1 MTKKKKCLGFIYNAK
16 ITRHLKNALSNNIH
30 NINNIASCFEEIYI
44 LNLNNFNW
52 FKKNEHGFEKIFRD
66 FSFNKKIK
74 FYNPK
79 NSVELDSFFKD
90 KDFHGII
97 SLGKTV
103 NELPIHLLLKKH
115 NVKFFQI
122 SNIGNKNIGD
132 LPSKKSFLKGYLNI
146 IWRVF
151 MHKLFIILKV
161 FGIIPKIE
169 MRFTSNKVWTNLSKK
184 KQSIY
189 NKIIRFFNISYAK
202 KVIIIN
208 SGAYDLFYKNKFIKN
223 EKYIIL
229 LDEMFNN
236 EQYLRLGTYTDKKII
251 KIHYENLIKKL
262 KIISKYYK
270 KKVIICIHPSDN
282 LKEKKNIFSDFIVKQ
297 YQTKKYVYQS
307 KLVLFFES
315 SAIID
320 AIILKKKIMTILS
333 NALDKNQTDHNMHY
347 VNEIDIPFLNVD
359 EDLTFDKDSISKYK
373 YDKKKINKSYNS
385 YINKYIAPDN
395 SNIQGY
401 VKISNIIKKN
411 FFLRK

>member
-282 LKEKKNIFSDFIVKQ
+282 LKEKNNIFSDFIVKQ
-297 YQTKKYVYQS
+297 HQTKKYIYQS

-333 NALDKNQTDHNMHY
+333 NALDTNQTANNMHY

-359 EDLTFDKDSISKYK
+359 EDLTFDKDTINKYK

>member
-52 FKKNEHGFEKIFRD
+52 FIKNKHGFEKIFRD

-132 LPSKKSFLKGYLNI
+132 LPSKKSFLKGYFNI

-161 FGIIPKIE
+161 FGVIPKIE
-169 MRFTSNKVWTNLSKK
+169 IRFTSNKIWTNLSKK

-251 KIHYENLIKKL
+251 KIHYKNLIKKL

-297 YQTKKYVYQS
+297 YQTKKYIYQS
-307 KLVLFFES
+307 KLILFFES

-333 NALDKNQTDHNMHY
+333 NALDTNQTANNMHY

-359 EDLTFDKDSISKYK
+359 EDLTFDKDTINKYK

>member
-282 LKEKKNIFSDFIVKQ
+282 LKEKNNIFSDFIVKQ
-297 YQTKKYVYQS
+297 HQTKKYIYQS

>member
-16 ITRHLKNALSNNIH
+16 ITTHLKNVLSNNIH

-52 FKKNEHGFEKIFRD
+52 FTKKKHGFEKIFRD

-97 SLGKTV
+97 TLGKTV

-122 SNIGNKNIGD
+122 SNFGNKQIGE
-132 LPSKKSFLKGYLNI
+132 LPSKKSFLRGYFNI

-161 FGIIPKIE
+161 FGVIPKIE
-169 MRFTSNKVWTNLSKK
+169 IRFTSNKIWTNLSKK

-189 NKIIRFFNISYAK
+189 NKIIRFFKISYAK

-208 SGAYDLFYKNKFIKN
+208 SRAYDLLNKNKFIKN

-229 LDEMFNN
+229 LDEMFND

-251 KIHYENLIKKL
+251 KIHYKNLINKL

-297 YQTKKYVYQS
+297 YQTKKYIYQS
-307 KLVLFFES
+307 KLILFFES

-395 SNIQGY
+395 PNIQGY

>member
-1 MTKKKKCLGFIYNAK
+1 
-16 ITRHLKNALSNNIH
+16 
-30 NINNIASCFEEIYI
+30 
-44 LNLNNFNW
+44 
-52 FKKNEHGFEKIFRD
+52 
-66 FSFNKKIK
+66 
-74 FYNPK
+74 
-79 NSVELDSFFKD
+79 
-90 KDFHGII
+90 
-97 SLGKTV
+97 
-103 NELPIHLLLKKH
+103 
-115 NVKFFQI
+115 
-122 SNIGNKNIGD
+122 
-132 LPSKKSFLKGYLNI
+132 
-146 IWRVF
+146 
-151 MHKLFIILKV
+151 
-161 FGIIPKIE
+161 
-169 MRFTSNKVWTNLSKK
+169 
-184 KQSIY
+184 
-189 NKIIRFFNISYAK
+189 
-202 KVIIIN
+202 
-208 SGAYDLFYKNKFIKN
+208 
-223 EKYIIL
+223 
-229 LDEMFNN
+229 MFNN

-282 LKEKKNIFSDFIVKQ
+282 LKEKNNIFSDFIVKQ
-297 YQTKKYVYQS
+297 HQTKKYIYQS

-411 FFLRK
+411 FF

>member
-1 MTKKKKCLGFIYNAK
+1 MTKKKKCLGFIYNEK
-16 ITRHLKNALSNNIH
+16 ITTHLKNVLSNNIH
-30 NINNIASCFEEIYI
+30 HINNIASCFEEIYI

-52 FKKNEHGFEKIFRD
+52 FTKKKHGFEKIFRD

-97 SLGKTV
+97 TLGKTV

-122 SNIGNKNIGD
+122 SNFGNKQIGE
-132 LPSKKSFLKGYLNI
+132 LPSKKSFLRGYFNI

-161 FGIIPKIE
+161 FGVIPKIE
-169 MRFTSNKVWTNLSKK
+169 IRFTSNKIWTNLSKK

-189 NKIIRFFNISYAK
+189 NKIIRFFKISYAK

-208 SGAYDLFYKNKFIKN
+208 SRAYDLLNKNKFIKN

-297 YQTKKYVYQS
+297 YQTKKYIYQS
-307 KLVLFFES
+307 KLILFFES

-347 VNEIDIPFLNVD
+347 VNEIDIPFLNID
-359 EDLTFDKDSISKYK
+359 EDLTFDKDTINKYK

-401 VKISNIIKKN
+401 VKVSNIIKKN

>member
-16 ITRHLKNALSNNIH
+16 ITTHLKNVLSNNIH

-52 FKKNEHGFEKIFRD
+52 FTKKKHGFEKIFRD

-97 SLGKTV
+97 TLGKTV

-122 SNIGNKNIGD
+122 SNFGNKQIGE
-132 LPSKKSFLKGYLNI
+132 LPSKKSFLRGYFNI

-161 FGIIPKIE
+161 FGVIPKIE
-169 MRFTSNKVWTNLSKK
+169 IRFTSNKIWTNLSKK

-189 NKIIRFFNISYAK
+189 NKIIRFFKISYAK

-208 SGAYDLFYKNKFIKN
+208 SRAYDLLNKNKFIKN

-333 NALDKNQTDHNMHY
+333 NALDTNQTANNMHY

-359 EDLTFDKDSISKYK
+359 EDLTFDKDTINKYK

>member
-122 SNIGNKNIGD
+122 SNIGNKNIGEF
-132 LPSKKSFLKGYLNI
+132 PSKKYFLKGYFNI

-297 YQTKKYVYQS
+297 YQTKKYIYQS

>member
-16 ITRHLKNALSNNIH
+16 ITTHLKNVLSNNIH

-52 FKKNEHGFEKIFRD
+52 FTKKKHGFEKIFRD

-97 SLGKTV
+97 TLGKTV

-122 SNIGNKNIGD
+122 SNFGNKQIGE
-132 LPSKKSFLKGYLNI
+132 LPSKKSFLRGYFNI

-161 FGIIPKIE
+161 FGVIPKIE
-169 MRFTSNKVWTNLSKK
+169 IRFTSNKIWTNLSKK

-333 NALDKNQTDHNMHY
+333 NALDTNQTANNMHY

-359 EDLTFDKDSISKYK
+359 EDLTFDKDTINKYK

>member
-16 ITRHLKNALSNNIH
+16 ITTHLKNVLSNNIH

-52 FKKNEHGFEKIFRD
+52 FTKKKHGFEKIFRD

-97 SLGKTV
+97 TLGKTV

-122 SNIGNKNIGD
+122 SNFGNKQIGE
-132 LPSKKSFLKGYLNI
+132 LPSKKSFLRGYFNI

-161 FGIIPKIE
+161 FGVIPKIE
-169 MRFTSNKVWTNLSKK
+169 IRFTSNKIWTNLSKK

-189 NKIIRFFNISYAK
+189 NKIIRFFKISYAK

-208 SGAYDLFYKNKFIKN
+208 SRAYDLLNKNKFIKN

-297 YQTKKYVYQS
+297 YQTKKYIYQS

-333 NALDKNQTDHNMHY
+333 NALDTNQTANNMHY

-359 EDLTFDKDSISKYK
+359 EDLTFDKDTINKYK

>member
-1 MTKKKKCLGFIYNAK
+1 
-16 ITRHLKNALSNNIH
+16 
-30 NINNIASCFEEIYI
+30 
-44 LNLNNFNW
+44 
-52 FKKNEHGFEKIFRD
+52 
-66 FSFNKKIK
+66 
-74 FYNPK
+74 
-79 NSVELDSFFKD
+79 
-90 KDFHGII
+90 
-97 SLGKTV
+97 
-103 NELPIHLLLKKH
+103 
-115 NVKFFQI
+115 
-122 SNIGNKNIGD
+122 
-132 LPSKKSFLKGYLNI
+132 
-146 IWRVF
+146 

-161 FGIIPKIE
+161 FGVIPKIE
-169 MRFTSNKVWTNLSKK
+169 IRFTSNKIWTNLSKK

-189 NKIIRFFNISYAK
+189 NKIIRFFKISYAK

-208 SGAYDLFYKNKFIKN
+208 SRAYDLLNKNKFIKN

-251 KIHYENLIKKL
+251 KIHYKNLIKKL

-333 NALDKNQTDHNMHY
+333 NALDTNQTANNMHY

-359 EDLTFDKDSISKYK
+359 EDLTFDKDTINKYK

>member
-16 ITRHLKNALSNNIH
+16 ITSHLKNALSNNIH

-52 FKKNEHGFEKIFRD
+52 FTNKKHGFEKIFRD

-122 SNIGNKNIGD
+122 SNFGNKQIGE
-132 LPSKKSFLKGYLNI
+132 LPSKKSFLRGYFNI

-161 FGIIPKIE
+161 FGVIPKIE
-169 MRFTSNKVWTNLSKK
+169 IRFTSNKIWTNLSKK

-202 KVIIIN
+202 KVIIVN
-208 SGAYDLFYKNKFIKN
+208 SRAYDLFYKNKFIKN

-359 EDLTFDKDSISKYK
+359 EDLTFDKDTINKYK

-401 VKISNIIKKN
+401 VKVSNIIKKN

>member
-16 ITRHLKNALSNNIH
+16 ITTHLKNVLSNNIH

-52 FKKNEHGFEKIFRD
+52 FTKKKHGFEKIFRD

-97 SLGKTV
+97 TLGKTV

-122 SNIGNKNIGD
+122 SNFGNKQIGE
-132 LPSKKSFLKGYLNI
+132 LPSKKSFLRGYFNI

-161 FGIIPKIE
+161 FGVIPKIE
-169 MRFTSNKVWTNLSKK
+169 IRFTSNKIWTNLSKK

-189 NKIIRFFNISYAK
+189 NKIIRFFKISYAK

-208 SGAYDLFYKNKFIKN
+208 SRAYDLLNKNKFIKN

-297 YQTKKYVYQS
+297 YQTKKYIYQS
-307 KLVLFFES
+307 KLILFFES

-333 NALDKNQTDHNMHY
+333 NALDTNQTANNMHY

-359 EDLTFDKDSISKYK
+359 EDLTFDKDTINKYK

>member
-297 YQTKKYVYQS
+297 HQTKKYIYQS

-333 NALDKNQTDHNMHY
+333 NALDTNQTANNMHY

-359 EDLTFDKDSISKYK
+359 EDLTFDKDTINKYK

>member
-16 ITRHLKNALSNNIH
+16 ITTHLKNVLSNNIH

-52 FKKNEHGFEKIFRD
+52 FTKKKHGFEKIFRD

-97 SLGKTV
+97 TLGKTV

-122 SNIGNKNIGD
+122 SNFGNKQIGE
-132 LPSKKSFLKGYLNI
+132 LPSKKSFLRGYFNI

-161 FGIIPKIE
+161 FGVIPKIE
-169 MRFTSNKVWTNLSKK
+169 IRFTSNKIWTNLSKK

-189 NKIIRFFNISYAK
+189 NKIIRFFKISYAK

-208 SGAYDLFYKNKFIKN
+208 SRAYDLLNKNKFIKN

-320 AIILKKKIMTILS
+320 AIILKKKDYDNFIKCPRHKS
-333 NALDKNQTDHNMHY
+333 NC
-347 VNEIDIPFLNVD
+347 
-359 EDLTFDKDSISKYK
+359 
-373 YDKKKINKSYNS
+373 
-385 YINKYIAPDN
+385 
-395 SNIQGY
+395 
-401 VKISNIIKKN
+401 
-411 FFLRK
+411 

>member
-16 ITRHLKNALSNNIH
+16 ITRHLKNALSNNTH

-52 FKKNEHGFEKIFRD
+52 FTKNKHGFEKIFRD

-97 SLGKTV
+97 TLGKTV

-122 SNIGNKNIGD
+122 SNFGNKQIGE
-132 LPSKKSFLKGYLNI
+132 LPSKKSFLRGYFNI

-161 FGIIPKIE
+161 FGVIPKIE
-169 MRFTSNKVWTNLSKK
+169 IRFTSNKIWTNLSKK

-208 SGAYDLFYKNKFIKN
+208 SGAYDLFYKNKLIKN

-297 YQTKKYVYQS
+297 YQTKKYIYQS
-307 KLVLFFES
+307 KLILFFES

-333 NALDKNQTDHNMHY
+333 NALDTNQTANNMHY

-359 EDLTFDKDSISKYK
+359 EDLTFDKDTINKYK

>member
-1 MTKKKKCLGFIYNAK
+1 MTKKKKCLGFIYDEK
-16 ITRHLKNALSNNIH
+16 ITTHLKNVLSNNIH
-30 NINNIASCFEEIYI
+30 HINNIASCFEEIYI

-52 FKKNEHGFEKIFRD
+52 FTKKKHGFEKIFRD

-97 SLGKTV
+97 TLGKTV

-122 SNIGNKNIGD
+122 SNFGNKQIGE
-132 LPSKKSFLKGYLNI
+132 LPSKKSFLRGYFNI

-161 FGIIPKIE
+161 FGVIPKIE
-169 MRFTSNKVWTNLSKK
+169 IRFTSNKIWTNLSKK

-189 NKIIRFFNISYAK
+189 NKIIRFFKISYAK

-208 SGAYDLFYKNKFIKN
+208 SRAYDLLNKNKFIKN

-333 NALDKNQTDHNMHY
+333 NALDTNQTANNMHY

-359 EDLTFDKDSISKYK
+359 EDLTFDKDTINKYK

>member
-16 ITRHLKNALSNNIH
+16 ITTHLKNVLSNNIH
-30 NINNIASCFEEIYI
+30 HINNIASCFEEIYI

-52 FKKNEHGFEKIFRD
+52 FTKKKHGFEKIFRD

-97 SLGKTV
+97 TLGKTV

-122 SNIGNKNIGD
+122 SNFGNKQIGE
-132 LPSKKSFLKGYLNI
+132 LPSKKSFLRGYFNI

-161 FGIIPKIE
+161 FGVIPKIE
-169 MRFTSNKVWTNLSKK
+169 IRFTSNKIWTNLSKK

-189 NKIIRFFNISYAK
+189 NKIIRFFKISYAK

-208 SGAYDLFYKNKFIKN
+208 SRAYDLLNKNKFIKN

-333 NALDKNQTDHNMHY
+333 NALDTNQTANNMHY

-359 EDLTFDKDSISKYK
+359 EDLTFDKDTINKYK

>member
-16 ITRHLKNALSNNIH
+16 ITTHLKNVLSNNIH

-52 FKKNEHGFEKIFRD
+52 FTKKKHGFEKIFRD

-97 SLGKTV
+97 TLGKTV

-115 NVKFFQI
+115 DVKFFQI
-122 SNIGNKNIGD
+122 SNFGNKQIGE
-132 LPSKKSFLKGYLNI
+132 LPSKKSFLRGYFNI

-161 FGIIPKIE
+161 FGVIPKIE
-169 MRFTSNKVWTNLSKK
+169 IRFTSNKIWTNLSKK

-189 NKIIRFFNISYAK
+189 NKIIRFFKISYAK

-208 SGAYDLFYKNKFIKN
+208 SRAYDLLNKNKFIKN

-333 NALDKNQTDHNMHY
+333 NALDTNQTANNMHY

-359 EDLTFDKDSISKYK
+359 EDLTFDKDTINKYK

>member
-66 FSFNKKIK
+66 FRFNKKIK

-97 SLGKTV
+97 TLGKTV

-122 SNIGNKNIGD
+122 SNIGNKNIGE
-132 LPSKKSFLKGYLNI
+132 LPSKKSFLKGYFNI

-161 FGIIPKIE
+161 FGVIPKIE
-169 MRFTSNKVWTNLSKK
+169 IRFTSNKIWTNLSKK

-297 YQTKKYVYQS
+297 YQTKKYIYQS
-307 KLVLFFES
+307 KLILFFES

-359 EDLTFDKDSISKYK
+359 EDLTFDKDTINKYK

>member
-52 FKKNEHGFEKIFRD
+52 FTKKKHGFEKIFRD

-122 SNIGNKNIGD
+122 SNIGNKNIGEF
-132 LPSKKSFLKGYLNI
+132 PSKKSFLKGYFNI

-161 FGIIPKIE
+161 FGVIPKIE
-169 MRFTSNKVWTNLSKK
+169 IRFTSNKIWTNLSKK

-202 KVIIIN
+202 KVIIVN

-297 YQTKKYVYQS
+297 YQTKKYIYQS
-307 KLVLFFES
+307 KLILFFES

-333 NALDKNQTDHNMHY
+333 NALDKNQTNHNMHY

-359 EDLTFDKDSISKYK
+359 EDLTFDKDTINKYK

>member
-16 ITRHLKNALSNNIH
+16 ITTHLKNVLSNNIH

-52 FKKNEHGFEKIFRD
+52 FTKKKHGFEKIFRD

-122 SNIGNKNIGD
+122 SNFGNKQIGE
-132 LPSKKSFLKGYLNI
+132 LPSKKSFLRGYFNI

-161 FGIIPKIE
+161 FGVIPKIE
-169 MRFTSNKVWTNLSKK
+169 IRFTSNKIWTNLSKK

-189 NKIIRFFNISYAK
+189 NKIIRFFKISYAK

-208 SGAYDLFYKNKFIKN
+208 SRAYDLLNKNKFIKN

-297 YQTKKYVYQS
+297 YQTKKYIYQS
-307 KLVLFFES
+307 KLILFFES

-333 NALDKNQTDHNMHY
+333 NALDTNQTANNMHY

-359 EDLTFDKDSISKYK
+359 EDLTFDKDTINKYK

>member
-16 ITRHLKNALSNNIH
+16 IPSHLKNALSNNIH

-161 FGIIPKIE
+161 FGVIPKIE

-282 LKEKKNIFSDFIVKQ
+282 LKEKNNIFSDFIVKQ
-297 YQTKKYVYQS
+297 YQTKKYIYQS